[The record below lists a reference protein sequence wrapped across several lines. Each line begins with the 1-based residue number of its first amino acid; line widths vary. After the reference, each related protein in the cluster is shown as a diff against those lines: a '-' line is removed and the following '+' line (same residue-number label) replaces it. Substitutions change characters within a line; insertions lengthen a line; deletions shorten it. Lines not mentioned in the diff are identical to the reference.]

1 LGNGENVGVL
11 NSAGG
16 CNALEQTRAD
26 CGAAAPLS
34 AIFSFALKLQAFSF
48 TEMIWSGEVL

>member
-1 LGNGENVGVL
+1 LGNGEIVGVL